1 MRRLVL
7 IALVTVLS
15 AGLHEAVSAGDQIK
29 AVKLKEKRMKFSQ
42 IYEPSG
48 IIQLADGR
56 LLLIEDESAHPFSLC
71 DLEEQEGQPVVGQPV
86 VGQPVNFGMAYIAD
100 DLEGL
105 AHGPGGWI

>member
-7 IALVTVLS
+7 VALAAVLG

-29 AVKLKEKRMKFSQ
+29 TGKLKEKRMKFSQ

-56 LLLIEDESAHPFSLC
+56 LLLIEDESSHPFSLC
-71 DLEEQEGQPVVGQPV
+71 DLEEHEGQPAI
-86 VGQPVNFGMAYIAD
+86 GQPVNIVCRISQMTLKD
-100 DLEGL
+100 
-105 AHGPGGWI
+105 